1 MTNNFKVA
9 VVGAGYVG
17 MSLATILS
25 QQNNVTIFDINQ
37 KRIDLINS
45 KKSTVQDKDIDAFLG
60 KKQLSLIGTTDP
72 IKAFSSSDFVV
83 IATPT
88 DFDPDTG
95 NFDTTSVE
103 QAIKLAI
110 DINNK
115 CTIIIKSTIPVGYT
129 ENLRDSFDFNEIYFS
144 PEFLRENL
152 ALHDNLYP
160 SRIIIGGSSKKAKL
174 FSNLLLNSS
183 LKKDTPVLYTSSTD
197 AEAIKL
203 FSNTFLAMRVA
214 FFNELDTFA
223 FSRNLDVKNIINGVS
238 MDPRIGNFYNNPSFG
253 YGGYCLPKDT
263 KQLLANYSSIPQDL
277 IQAIVDS
284 NNTRQNFIADCILKL
299 KPKCVGIYKLSMKLG
314 SDNFRSSSIQGVMRL
329 LIDKEIQLI
338 IYEPTLPHSKFM
350 DLPVTK
356 NLNEFK
362 KESDIILANRLCED
376 LLDVEPKVFSR
387 DIFMND

>member
-1 MTNNFKVA
+1 
-9 VVGAGYVG
+9 
-17 MSLATILS
+17 
-25 QQNNVTIFDINQ
+25 
-37 KRIDLINS
+37 
-45 KKSTVQDKDIDAFLG
+45 
-60 KKQLSLIGTTDP
+60 
-72 IKAFSSSDFVV
+72 
-83 IATPT
+83 
-88 DFDPDTG
+88 
-95 NFDTTSVE
+95 
-103 QAIKLAI
+103 
-110 DINNK
+110 
-115 CTIIIKSTIPVGYT
+115 
-129 ENLRDSFDFNEIYFS
+129 
-144 PEFLRENL
+144 
-152 ALHDNLYP
+152 
-160 SRIIIGGSSKKAKL
+160 
-174 FSNLLLNSS
+174 
-183 LKKDTPVLYTSSTD
+183 
-197 AEAIKL
+197 
-203 FSNTFLAMRVA
+203 MRVA

-284 NNTRQNFIADCILKL
+284 NNTRQNFIADCIFKL

-314 SDNFRSSSIQGVMRL
+314 SDNFRSSSIQGVMQL

-338 IYEPTLPHSKFM
+338 IYEPTLTHSKFM

-387 DIFMND
+387 DIFMID